1 MELTAQEARNL
12 VNLAR
17 HPRLNV
23 ILRAVEYWAS
33 QGKYSISVDKMPEQ
47 LINNLTER
55 GYIVKDGGCTV
66 SWEVK

>member
-12 VNLAR
+12 VALAR

-33 QGKYSISVDKMPEQ
+33 QGKYSISVDEMPEQ
-47 LINNLTER
+47 LISNLTER
-55 GYIVKDGGCTV
+55 GYTVKDRGCTV
-66 SWEVK
+66 SWEV